1 MSIMGTRVVRTE
13 DPLFLTRGATYTDDL
28 VDDRL
33 AGALHATFVRS
44 QVAHGRL
51 LSVDASGAREA
62 PGVVAVYTAEDIDLD
77 PIPAGLPMVPPAMQR
92 PWLARDTVRFVGD
105 LIAVVLT
112 EERYQGEDAAE
123 LVAVDVDP
131 LPAVVTT
138 ADAATDEVLLFPEAG
153 TNVMATLGEPAPA
166 DFFDGCEVVVTQPMV
181 NQRVAAVP
189 LETRATAAAWGEDGR
204 VTIWCTNQGAQQAK
218 AQIADWLGLDPV
230 LVRLVTP
237 DVGGGFGA
245 KIGAGPEYA
254 FVAWLAKQA
263 GRSAGRGVAGEDRRR
278 PGVCVRRLA
287 HQAGRP
293 VRWSE
298 SRSENLTGM
307 VHGRAQDQVVT
318 IGGRRDGTVEAYSL
332 VIDQDAG
339 AYPRFGVVLPS
350 LTMLMASAVYAFP
363 KVHAQG
369 RVLATNTTSIGA
381 YRGAGRPEATA
392 AVERALDV
400 FAAEIGMDPAEVRR
414 KNLIPKFDQ
423 PYTTKSGATYDTGDY
438 TAALDRVLEAAGY
451 DELRA
456 EQARRRERGDVRQ
469 LGLGMSVYVEIT
481 GADTG
486 LGAAESASLEV
497 HPDGTAT
504 VLTGTSPHGQG
515 HATTWAMLASEQL
528 GIPVEKITVIHGDTD
543 RIPRGGGTMGSRSL
557 QQGGAAV
564 HQAAIELIDVAKQ
577 RAAEVLEADV
587 NDLEVDLDGAG
598 IRVRGTP
605 GAGVSFA
612 ALADKE
618 QLLVHTRFAAAGP
631 TFPFGAH
638 LAVVEVDV
646 ESGKAQ
652 LVRLVAVDD
661 AGTIVNPLLAEG
673 QRHGGFAQ
681 GVAQALLEEVLYD
694 ADGNPQTSTLA
705 DYPFVSATELPSFE
719 LVEMATPTPVNPL
732 GAKGIGEA
740 GTIGATP
747 AVHNAVVDAVAHL
760 GVRHID
766 MPCTPMRVWR
776 AVQNAQQGGA
786 N

>member
-51 LSVDASGAREA
+51 LSVDASAAREA

-77 PIPAGLPMVPPAMQR
+77 PLPAGLPMVPPAMQR

-123 LVAVDVDP
+123 LVAVDIDP

-138 ADAATDEVLLFPEAG
+138 ADAATDKVLLFPEAG
-153 TNVMATLGEPAPA
+153 TNVMASFGEPAPA
-166 DFFDGCEVVVTQPMV
+166 DFFDGCEVVVTQRIV

-189 LETRATAAAWGEDGR
+189 LETRATAAAWGNDGR

-218 AQIADWLGLDPV
+218 GEIAGWLGLDPAQ
-230 LVRLVTP
+230 VRLITP

-245 KIGAGPEYA
+245 KIGADPEYA

-263 GRSAGRGVAGEDRRR
+263 GR
-278 PGVCVRRLA
+278 
-287 HQAGRP
+287 P
-293 VRWSE
+293 VRWTE
-298 SRSENLTGM
+298 SRSENLLGM
-307 VHGRAQDQVVT
+307 LQGRAQDQVVT

-339 AYPRFGVVLPS
+339 AYPRVGIILPT
-350 LTMLMASAVYAFP
+350 LTMLMSSAVYAFP
-363 KVHAQG
+363 KVHSQA
-369 RVLATNTTSIGA
+369 RALATNTTSIGA

-414 KNLIPKFDQ
+414 KNLIPKFDE

-438 TAALDRVLEAAGY
+438 TAALDRVLAAAGY

-456 EQARRRERGDVRQ
+456 EQARRRERGEVSQ

-497 HPDGTAT
+497 HADGTAT

-564 HQAAIELIDVAKQ
+564 HKAAIELVDLAKQ
-577 RAAEVLEADV
+577 RAADVLEADP
-587 NDLEVDLDGAG
+587 NDLEVDLASAG
-598 IRVRGTP
+598 ISVRGTP
-605 GAGVSFA
+605 GTGVTFA
-612 ALADKE
+612 QLAEKE
-618 QLLVHTRFAAAGP
+618 PLSVDTRFEAAGP

-673 QRHGGFAQ
+673 QRHGGYAQ

-740 GTIGATP
+740 GTIGSTP
-747 AVHNAVVDAVAHL
+747 AVHNAVVDAVSHL

-766 MPCTPMRVWR
+766 MPAAPMKVWR
-776 AVQNAQQGGA
+776 AIQQAQQGGG

>member
-1 MSIMGTRVVRTE
+1 MSILGTRVVRTE

-51 LSVDASGAREA
+51 LSVDASAAREA

-138 ADAATDEVLLFPEAG
+138 ADAARDEVLLFPEAG
-153 TNVMATLGEPAPA
+153 TNVMATFGEPAPGH
-166 DFFDGCEVVVTQPMV
+166 FFDGCEVVVTQRMI
-181 NQRVAAVP
+181 NQRVAPVP
-189 LETRATAAAWGEDGR
+189 LETRSAAVAWGDDGR

-218 AQIADWLGLDPV
+218 GEIAGWLGLDPAQ
-230 LVRLVTP
+230 VRLITP

-245 KIGAGPEYA
+245 KIGADPEYA
-254 FVAWLAKQA
+254 FVAWLARK
-263 GRSAGRGVAGEDRRR
+263 V
-278 PGVCVRRLA
+278 
-287 HQAGRP
+287 GRP
-293 VRWSE
+293 VRWTE
-298 SRSENLTGM
+298 NRSENLIGM
-307 VHGRAQDQVVT
+307 LHGRGQDQVVT

-332 VIDQDAG
+332 VVNQDAG
-339 AYPRFGVVLPS
+339 AYPRVGVVLPT
-350 LTMLMASAVYAFP
+350 LTMLMTPAVYGFP
-363 KVHAQG
+363 KVHARA
-369 RVLATNTTSIGA
+369 RVLATNPPSIGA

-392 AVERALDV
+392 AAERAIDL
-400 FAAEIGMDPAEVRR
+400 FAAEIGMDPADVRR
-414 KNLIPKFDQ
+414 KNLLPKFDE
-423 PYTTKSGATYDTGDY
+423 PHTTPMGAVYDSGDY
-438 TAALDRVLEAAGY
+438 VAALDRVLEAAGY
-451 DELRA
+451 ADLRA
-456 EQARRRERGDVRQ
+456 EQAARRERGDVRL
-469 LGLGMSVYVEIT
+469 LGLGMSAYVEIT
-481 GADTG
+481 GADNG
-486 LGAAESASLEV
+486 LGSAESAELEV

-564 HQAAIELIDVAKQ
+564 HKAAIELVELAKQ
-577 RAAEVLEADV
+577 RTAEVLEADP
-587 NDLEVDLDGAG
+587 NDLEVDLASAG
-598 IRVRGTP
+598 ISVRGTP
-605 GAGVSFA
+605 GTGVSFA
-612 ALADKE
+612 QLAE
-618 QLLVHTRFAAAGP
+618 QETLSVDTRFEAAGP

-646 ESGKAQ
+646 ESGKAE

-694 ADGNPQTSTLA
+694 ADGNPQTATLA

-719 LVEMATPTPVNPL
+719 LVEMATPTPMNPL

-747 AVHNAVVDAVAHL
+747 AVHNAAVAAVSYL
-760 GVRHID
+760 GARHID
-766 MPCTPMRVWR
+766 MPATPMRVWR
-776 AVQNAQQGGA
+776 AIQHAQQGGS

>member
-1 MSIMGTRVVRTE
+1 MSILGTRVVRTE

-44 QVAHGRL
+44 QVGHGRL
-51 LSVDASGAREA
+51 LSVDASAAREA
-62 PGVVAVYTAEDIDLD
+62 PGVVAVYTAADIDLD

-105 LIAVVLT
+105 LIAVVPT

-153 TNVMATLGEPAPA
+153 TNVMATFGEPAPA
-166 DFFDGCEVVVTQPMV
+166 DFFDGCEVVVTLPMV

-218 AQIADWLGLDPV
+218 GQIAGWLGMDPARV
-230 LVRLVTP
+230 HLVTP

-245 KIGAGPEYA
+245 KIGADPEYA
-254 FVAWLAKQA
+254 FVAWLAQ
-263 GRSAGRGVAGEDRRR
+263 RV
-278 PGVCVRRLA
+278 
-287 HQAGRP
+287 GRP
-293 VRWSE
+293 VRWAE
-298 SRSENLTGM
+298 NRSENLIGM
-307 VHGRAQDQVVT
+307 VHGRGQDQVVT

-332 VIDQDAG
+332 VVDQDAG
-339 AYPRFGVVLPS
+339 AYPRIGVVLPT

-414 KNLIPKFDQ
+414 KNLIPPFDT
-423 PYTTKSGATYDTGDY
+423 PHTTPSGATYDSGNY
-438 TAALDRVLEAAGY
+438 AAALDRALEAAGY
-451 DELRA
+451 AELRA
-456 EQARRRERGDVRQ
+456 EQARRRQAGDVRQ
-469 LGLGMSVYVEIT
+469 LGIGLSVYVEIT
-481 GADTG
+481 GADN
-486 LGAAESASLEV
+486 GAGTKEGASLEV
-497 HPDGTAT
+497 HADGTAT

-515 HATTWAMLASEQL
+515 HATAWAMIASDQL
-528 GIPVEKITVIHGDTD
+528 GIPVEKITVVHGDTD
-543 RIPRGGGTMGSRSL
+543 LIPEGGGTMGSRSL

-564 HQAAIELIDVAKQ
+564 HQAAGELIDLARQ
-577 RAAEVLEADV
+577 RAAELLEADPA
-587 NDLEVDLDGAG
+587 DLEVDLATAG
-598 IRVRGTP
+598 LRVRGTP
-605 GAGVSFA
+605 GGGVTFA
-612 ALADKE
+612 QRAE
-618 QLLVHTRFAAAGP
+618 TEPLLVQTRFTAAGP

-638 LAVVEVDV
+638 VVVVECDV
-646 ESGKAQ
+646 ESGKAEV
-652 LVRLVAVDD
+652 VRIVAVDD
-661 AGTIVNPLLAEG
+661 AGTVVNPLLAEG
-673 QRHGGFAQ
+673 QRHGGIAQ

-719 LVEMATPTPVNPL
+719 LVEMATPTPMNPL

-740 GTIGATP
+740 GTIGSTP
-747 AVHNAVVDAVAHL
+747 AVHNAVIDAVSHL

-776 AVQNAQQGGA
+776 AIQHAQQGGS

>member
-1 MSIMGTRVVRTE
+1 MSILGTRVVRTE

-51 LSVDASGAREA
+51 LSVDASAAREA

-105 LIAVVLT
+105 IVAVVLT
-112 EERYQGEDAAE
+112 EDRYQGEDAAE
-123 LVAVDVDP
+123 LVAVDIDP

-138 ADAATDEVLLFPEAG
+138 ADSATDEVLLFPEAG
-153 TNVMATLGEPAPA
+153 TNVMATFGGPAPA
-166 DFFDGCEVVVTQPMV
+166 DFFDGCEVVVTQRIV
-181 NQRVAAVP
+181 NQRVAPVP

-218 AQIADWLGLDPV
+218 GEIAGWLGVDPAQ
-230 LVRLVTP
+230 VRLITP

-245 KIGAGPEYA
+245 KIGADPEYG
-254 FVAWLAKQA
+254 FIAWLAKK
-263 GRSAGRGVAGEDRRR
+263 V
-278 PGVCVRRLA
+278 
-287 HQAGRP
+287 GRP
-293 VRWSE
+293 VRWAE
-298 SRSENLTGM
+298 SRSENLVGM
-307 VHGRAQDQVVT
+307 LQGRAQDQVVT
-318 IGGRRDGTVEAYSL
+318 VGGRRDGTIEAYSL

-339 AYPRFGVVLPS
+339 AYPRVGLVLPT
-350 LTMLMASAVYAFP
+350 LTMLMTSAVYAFP
-363 KVHAQG
+363 KVHSQA
-369 RVLATNTTSIGA
+369 RALATNTTSIGA

-392 AVERALDV
+392 AVERAVDV

-414 KNLIPKFDQ
+414 KNLIPKFDE
-423 PYTTKSGATYDTGDY
+423 PHTTASGATYDNGDY
-438 TAALDRVLEAAGY
+438 TAALDRVLQAAGY
-451 DELRA
+451 EELRA

-486 LGAAESASLEV
+486 FGSAENASLEI

-564 HQAAIELIDVAKQ
+564 HQAAIELIDLAKQ
-577 RAAEVLEADV
+577 RAAEALEADV
-587 NDLEVDLDGAG
+587 NDLEVDLAAAG
-598 IRVRGTP
+598 IAVRGTP
-605 GAGVSFA
+605 GVGITFA
-612 ALADKE
+612 ELAAKE
-618 QLLVHTRFAAAGP
+618 QLLVDTRFTASGP

-732 GAKGIGEA
+732 GAKGVGEA
-740 GTIGATP
+740 GTIGSTP
-747 AVHNAVVDAVAHL
+747 AVQNAVVDAVAHL

-776 AVQNAQQGGA
+776 AIQQAQQGGA